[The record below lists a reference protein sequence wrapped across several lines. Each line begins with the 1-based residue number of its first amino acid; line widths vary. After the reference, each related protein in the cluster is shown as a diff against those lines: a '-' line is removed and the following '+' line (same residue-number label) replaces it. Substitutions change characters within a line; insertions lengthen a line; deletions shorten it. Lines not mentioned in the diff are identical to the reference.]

1 MDQSLKLQE
10 ENLRSFLF
18 FLILF
23 FFPTPTFS
31 VKSYESTVSVQQK
44 KSSQGL
50 SDPWDPIFCWVR
62 PEGGGEG
69 EEVPE
74 PQEPPTAPEEDEVR
88 GGGLTGRFF

>member
-1 MDQSLKLQE
+1 M
-10 ENLRSFLF
+10 
-18 FLILF
+18 
-23 FFPTPTFS
+23 FFPPHFFGKATNKFPFT
-31 VKSYESTVSVQQK
+31 KILP
-44 KSSQGL
+44 GCIG
-50 SDPWDPIFCWVR
+50 PMGPIFFVR